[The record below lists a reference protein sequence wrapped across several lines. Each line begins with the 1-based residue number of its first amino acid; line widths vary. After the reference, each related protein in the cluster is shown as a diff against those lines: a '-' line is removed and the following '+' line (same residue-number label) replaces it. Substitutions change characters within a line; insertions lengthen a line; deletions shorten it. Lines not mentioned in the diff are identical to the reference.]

1 MLERSS
7 FCKFLLRLVG
17 EPERM
22 AGMEKRDI
30 GLIMLGVLIGAIL
43 MALYG
48 MLLRMG

>member
-1 MLERSS
+1 
-7 FCKFLLRLVG
+7 
-17 EPERM
+17 
-22 AGMEKRDI
+22 MEKRDI